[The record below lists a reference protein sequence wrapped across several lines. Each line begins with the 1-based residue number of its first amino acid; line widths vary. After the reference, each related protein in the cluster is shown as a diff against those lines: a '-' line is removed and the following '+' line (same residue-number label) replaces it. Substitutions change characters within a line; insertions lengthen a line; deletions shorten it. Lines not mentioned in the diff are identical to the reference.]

1 MSMSGN
7 EESDIGHGLEEY
19 DEKLRQ
25 VAEHAHVDED
35 LVSHALAGMVLGGMP
50 DEEVLTSPGD
60 VAFAGWAVQPSSRA
74 ARALSQR
81 FAKQWRPTS

>member
-25 VAEHAHVDED
+25 VAERAHVDED
-35 LVSHALAGMVLGGMP
+35 LVRALAGMVLGGMP
-50 DEEVLTSPGD
+50 DEEIYDRFRATLPSPDGQFSPLRGLPELLAEVRQA
-60 VAFAGWAVQPSSRA
+60 VA
-74 ARALSQR
+74 
-81 FAKQWRPTS
+81 PTS